1 VYYKSN
7 FVVDTISLKTWSEN
21 TILFIGKRYTIFKSL
36 DKMYNDSLIA
46 EYAKVGS
53 MLALDNSKNG
63 VRPGASPTQIT
74 RFNANPLIINVY
86 RYLMT
91 NYLIKDDVRDI
102 FKWKIDADTKI
113 IGTFT
118 VQKASCNFRGR
129 SYEAWFCPDI
139 PIPSGPWKFGGLPGL
154 ILEVYDSTGSVKYN
168 FSGFENKESK
178 ASIMPKPPKDALEI
192 TYKQYLKLEDAFRAD
207 PIGFVNR
214 ANISAG
220 VDTQVISIDGQK
232 NPKAPKRPNNPIE
245 LEEY

>member
-1 VYYKSN
+1 MKFNIIIIFFCTLVFNSSISISQTIWPIDTVIASVYYKSN

-21 TILFIGKRYTIFKSL
+21 TVLFIGKRYTIFKSL

-63 VRPGASPTQIT
+63 VRSGASPTQIT
-74 RFNANPLIINVY
+74 RFNANPLIVNVY

-102 FKWKIDADTKI
+102 FKWKIDGDTKI

-139 PIPSGPWKFGGLPGL
+139 PI
-154 ILEVYDSTGSVKYN
+154 
-168 FSGFENKESK
+168 
-178 ASIMPKPPKDALEI
+178 
-192 TYKQYLKLEDAFRAD
+192 
-207 PIGFVNR
+207 
-214 ANISAG
+214 
-220 VDTQVISIDGQK
+220 
-232 NPKAPKRPNNPIE
+232 
-245 LEEY
+245 